1 MNFVLALC
9 VLFCSLAFIGSTK
22 QVWSYIFPSSR
33 ATSVDALFHW
43 LVLSRSFDEAMF
55 SSFGA
60 RILLKRSEPLR
71 EANLLEKRTS

>member
-9 VLFCSLAFIGSTK
+9 VLFCGLAFIGSTK
-22 QVWSYIFPSSR
+22 QVWSYIFPSSS

-43 LVLSRSFDEAMF
+43 LVLSRNFDEAMF
-55 SSFGA
+55 SFFLCSDFT
-60 RILLKRSEPLR
+60 K